1 MVTILG
7 HGPTIPPYHH
17 TTIPPL
23 LVWTRSYA
31 LNAPNQKDL
40 PKTHKQTNWEVCVYN
55 FEIKKFLKEHMTYF
69 MKLREILIIIIIID
83 VIDHRADIA
92 MQK

>member
-1 MVTILG
+1 MRSIYQ
-7 HGPTIPPYHH
+7 ISASYH
-17 TTIPPL
+17 
-23 LVWTRSYA
+23 
-31 LNAPNQKDL
+31 
-40 PKTHKQTNWEVCVYN
+40 N
-55 FEIKKFLKEHMTYF
+55 FGIKKFLKEHMTYF